1 VARPDLLAPDRGL
14 ALAVLVCVADELG
27 IAPRDARRLTPA
39 TFDDAPVGVRG
50 AWTALRVAAA
60 FDGSWAAAASA
71 LAVDWDEPDPGEE
84 PMVPVSDDAILAL
97 NVRVR
102 RQAAGLDVEELAR
115 LADVAPVA
123 LADLECGR
131 RPHVPF
137 VEVARIAR
145 AFGLTLDALLE
156 PVQPSEG
163 PAPLCSQHRPQGRS
177 INDGRPLARR
187 QRASG
192 AAAQQSGTDPAS
204 R

>member
-1 VARPDLLAPDRGL
+1 MGRPDLLAPDRGL

-39 TFDDAPVGVRG
+39 TFDGAPAGVRG

-60 FDGSWAAAASA
+60 FGGSWAAAATA
-71 LAVDWDEPDPGEE
+71 LAADWDDHGPGEE

-97 NVRVR
+97 NLRVR
-102 RQAAGLDVEELAR
+102 RQAAGLGIEELAR
-115 LADVAPVA
+115 LSDVAPVA
-123 LADLECGR
+123 LADLEAGR
-131 RPHVPF
+131 RPLVPF

-145 AFGLTLDALLE
+145 ALGLTLDALLE

-192 AAAQQSGTDPAS
+192 AARQSGTDQD
-204 R
+204 RR